1 MNENIVIVALVS
13 AIVCFAMAYAVTLKK
28 LITSQKLAGRLYVD
42 NFTLEEYI
50 KTLKDLK
57 EDKSDQQ
64 IHQENFLK
72 FLSDSR
78 DWAFNYIEEVQSGL
92 NKFVS
97 DIEPEINYF
106 KEYGD
111 LMAMQPNYYS
121 LKKISQAYEE
131 LKKLL
136 PKEEEEVKWK
146 TLFYQH

>member
-1 MNENIVIVALVS
+1 VIENTIIVVLGSVMACFVVAYF
-13 AIVCFAMAYAVTLKK
+13 ITLKK
-28 LITSQKLAGRLYVD
+28 LISSQKLAGKLYVD

-50 KTLKDLK
+50 KTLKNLK

-97 DIEPEINYF
+97 DVEPELNYF
-106 KEYGD
+106 REYGD
-111 LMAMQPNYYS
+111 IISMEPNYNS

-136 PKEEEEVKWK
+136 PKEEEETK
-146 TLFYQH
+146 

>member
-1 MNENIVIVALVS
+1 MIQNIIITILASSML
-13 AIVCFAMAYAVTLKK
+13 CFILAYAITLKK
-28 LITSQKLAGRLYVD
+28 LISSQKLAGKLYVD

-50 KTLKDLK
+50 KTVSNAK
-57 EDKSDQQ
+57 EDKTDQQ

-92 NKFVS
+92 NKFIS
-97 DIEPEINYF
+97 DVEPEINYF

-111 LMAMQPNYYS
+111 IIAMEPNYNS
-121 LKKISQAYEE
+121 LKKITEAYEE

-136 PKEEEEVKWK
+136 PKEEEEVK
-146 TLFYQH
+146 

>member
-1 MNENIVIVALVS
+1 MIQNIIITILASSMLCFVVAYV
-13 AIVCFAMAYAVTLKK
+13 VTLRK
-28 LITSQKLAGRLYVD
+28 LISSQKLAGKLYVD

-50 KTLKDLK
+50 KTINNAK
-57 EDKSDQQ
+57 EDKTDQQ

-92 NKFVS
+92 NKFIS

-131 LKKLL
+131 LKNLL
-136 PKEEEEVKWK
+136 PKEEEEVK
-146 TLFYQH
+146 

>member
-1 MNENIVIVALVS
+1 MIQNIVILILGSSMA
-13 AIVCFAMAYAVTLKK
+13 CFIFAYVITLRKF
-28 LITSQKLAGRLYVD
+28 IASQKLAGKLYVD

-50 KTLKDLK
+50 KTLKNLK

-72 FLSDSR
+72 FISDSR
-78 DWAFNYIEEVQSGL
+78 DWAFNYIDDVQSGL

-97 DIEPEINYF
+97 DVEPEINYF

-111 LMAMQPNYYS
+111 IISMEPNYNS
-121 LKKISQAYEE
+121 LKKISLAYEE

-136 PKEEEEVKWK
+136 PKEEEESK
-146 TLFYQH
+146 

>member
-1 MNENIVIVALVS
+1 MIQNIIILILGSSITCFIVAY
-13 AIVCFAMAYAVTLKK
+13 IITLRK
-28 LITSQKLAGRLYVD
+28 LISSQKLAGKLYVD

-50 KTLKDLK
+50 KTLKNLK

-92 NKFVS
+92 NKFVN

-111 LMAMQPNYYS
+111 LISMEPNYNS

-136 PKEEEEVKWK
+136 PKEEEDVK
-146 TLFYQH
+146 

>member
-1 MNENIVIVALVS
+1 MKNLYIYLMLSSCLLIFAAAYFIVLS
-13 AIVCFAMAYAVTLKK
+13 K
-28 LITSQKLAGRLYVD
+28 LIIAKRDISKLYVD
-42 NFTLEEYI
+42 NFALEEYI
-50 KTLKDLK
+50 KTLKNTR

-64 IHQENFLK
+64 VHQENFLK

-78 DWAFNYIEEVQSGL
+78 DWAFNYIEDVQSGL

-111 LMAMQPNYYS
+111 IVSMHPNYYS
-121 LKKISQAYEE
+121 LKKITEAFEE

-136 PKEEEEVKWK
+136 PKEEEEIK
-146 TLFYQH
+146 